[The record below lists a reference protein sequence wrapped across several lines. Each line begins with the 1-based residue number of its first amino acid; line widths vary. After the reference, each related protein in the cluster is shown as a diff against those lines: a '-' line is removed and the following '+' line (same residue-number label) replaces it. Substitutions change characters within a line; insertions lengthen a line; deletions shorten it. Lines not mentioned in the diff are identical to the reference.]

1 MSPVRQLSST
11 VAAMSGPELGPPEP
25 YGTITIVGGGC
36 YGSFYLR
43 QLFRARSAGALTWDR
58 VVVVDRRPDC
68 PAAEMLDASSALV
81 VSEWTPYFRE
91 YLSAAGVGDA
101 IVPSPL
107 MPHLMYEWVRDRAR
121 ERWPDRA
128 VTTRPL
134 PAAPPTPWERA
145 APDGTHYVS
154 FATWMC
160 PINCIEPVTCP
171 HTKGPRTWTMPEAVR
186 EYVAKEGIVGPAI
199 FQVTHRAYGVG
210 MLNVADVVAAD
221 RLVRRAAADRAA
233 DILVGTVSHCHGALA
248 VLSVA
253 EPVNIQPWRSFA
265 TTTS

>member
-1 MSPVRQLSST
+1 
-11 VAAMSGPELGPPEP
+11 MSGPDA

-43 QLFRARSAGALTWDR
+43 QLFRARAAGALAWDR
-58 VVVVDRRPDC
+58 VVVVDRNAQC
-68 PAAEMLDASSALV
+68 AAASSLNGATLA

-91 YLSAAGVGDA
+91 YLNGAAEGGVCQTDA

-107 MPHLMYEWVRDRAR
+107 MPHLMYEWLRDRAR
-121 ERWPDRA
+121 ERWPDRE

-134 PAAPPTPWERA
+134 PSTPPTPWERA

-160 PINCIEPVTCP
+160 PINCIEPATCP
-171 HTKGPRTWTMPEAVR
+171 HTKGPRTWTMPAAVR
-186 EYVAKEGIVGPAI
+186 DYVAREGIAGPAI
-199 FQVTHRAYGVG
+199 FHVTHRAYGVG

-221 RLVRRAAADRAA
+221 RLVREAAEHQRADV
-233 DILVGTVSHCHGALA
+233 LVGTVSHCHGALA
-248 VLSVA
+248 VLSIA
-253 EPVNIQPWRSFA
+253 QPVNIQAWRSFA